1 MTSVETKLSL
11 PTIVN
16 EATDN
21 NVLSF
26 TLQNINVSLAN
37 AIRRTILTDI
47 PTAVVVTAPYE
58 KNQADIKKNTSRLNN
73 EILKHRLSSI
83 PIHINDKSIDLSK
96 LMIVIHKKN
105 EDNTMI
111 NVTTKDFKIKNIE
124 TDKYLPQSNVNKIF
138 PPDPLTKY
146 HILFT
151 RLRPK
156 ISDEI
161 PGEEIFIE
169 AKMSIGTAAQDGTFN
184 VVSTGSYSFTPD
196 LINQRTILQKLEK
209 EWKKSG
215 LTGDEIDFEKENW
228 RLLDGKRIYIKNSF
242 DFIIETIGVFSN
254 KYIVKQ
260 ACLIIARKLEAIG
273 KSVDAQTIEIKEGIT
288 ASPTFDIVLQNEDY
302 TIGKSIEYALHQLF
316 YENESVFD
324 FVGFRKLHPH
334 DSDSIIRVAFAKE
347 GTKNDLYGYLQVA
360 VQSVIQI
367 FEHVNK
373 MF

>member
-1 MTSVETKLSL
+1 MASADSRLSL

-21 NVLSF
+21 NILSF

-47 PTAVVVTAPYE
+47 PTVVVFTTPYE
-58 KNQADIKKNTSRLNN
+58 KNQADIKINTSRLNN
-73 EILKHRLSSI
+73 EIIKHRLSSI
-83 PIHINDKSIDLSK
+83 PIHINDKSIDVSK
-96 LMIVIHKKN
+96 LMIVIHKQNK
-105 EDNTMI
+105 EDTII

-124 TDKYLPQSNVNKIF
+124 TDKYLQQTAVNKIF
-138 PPDPLTKY
+138 PPNPLTKH

-161 PGEEIFIE
+161 PGEEIYIE
-169 AKMSIGTAAQDGTFN
+169 AKMSMGTSSQDGTFN
-184 VVSTGSYSFTPD
+184 VVSTCSYSFTPD
-196 LINQRTILQKLEK
+196 LISQRTILQKQEK

-215 LTGDEIDFEKENW
+215 LTEDEIEFEKTNW
-228 RLLDGKRIYIKNSF
+228 QLLDGKRIYIKNSF
-242 DFIIETIGVFSN
+242 DFIIETIGVYSN
-254 KYIVKQ
+254 KYIVKE
-260 ACLIIARKLEAIG
+260 ACSILTRKLEEIN
-273 KSVDAQTIEIKEGIT
+273 KSVESQTIEIKEGLT

-316 YENESVFD
+316 YENESIFD

-347 GTKNDLYGYLQVA
+347 GTKNDLFGYLQTA
-360 VQSVIQI
+360 ITSVIQI
-367 FEHVNK
+367 FKHIQK
-373 MF
+373 LI

>member
-316 YENESVFD
+316 YENESIFD

>member
-169 AKMSIGTAAQDGTFN
+169 AKMGIGTASQDGTFN

-316 YENESVFD
+316 YENESIFD

-347 GTKNDLYGYLQVA
+347 GTKNDLFGYLQVA
-360 VQSVIQI
+360 IQSVIQI

>member
-1 MTSVETKLSL
+1 MTSVETRLSL

-316 YENESVFD
+316 YENESIFD

-347 GTKNDLYGYLQVA
+347 GTKNDLFGYLQVA
-360 VQSVIQI
+360 IQSVIQI

>member
-1 MTSVETKLSL
+1 MTSVETRLSL

-347 GTKNDLYGYLQVA
+347 GTKNDLFGYLQVA
-360 VQSVIQI
+360 IQSVIQI

>member
-215 LTGDEIDFEKENW
+215 LTEDEIDFEKENW

-347 GTKNDLYGYLQVA
+347 GTKNDLFGYLQVA
-360 VQSVIQI
+360 IQSVIQI

>member
-1 MTSVETKLSL
+1 MTSVETRLSL

-215 LTGDEIDFEKENW
+215 LTEDEIDFEKENW

-316 YENESVFD
+316 YENESIFD

-347 GTKNDLYGYLQVA
+347 GTKNDLFGYLQVA
-360 VQSVIQI
+360 IQSVIQI

>member
-1 MTSVETKLSL
+1 MTSVETRLSL

-215 LTGDEIDFEKENW
+215 LTEDEIDFEKENW

-347 GTKNDLYGYLQVA
+347 GTKNDLFGYLQVA
-360 VQSVIQI
+360 IQSVIQI